1 MNNEI
6 EDQCKVKG
14 GEDAQGNIHSTA
26 FSRLH
31 LSPSKF
37 APPLPAQ
44 VSSFEPL
51 VLTNLKVLR
60 CLSFP
65 CDLLSTGHNN
75 EYLYQILT
83 FVEACPHLH
92 TFELDHFVYES
103 HFIIRLS
110 KVLCHHSSLKD
121 FSLLPAKAIHLRDLQ
136 ILLRHCNRLES
147 LEVACY
153 PYCPTT
159 SSEEEMKELEEM
171 PETTIRH
178 LNFARVVSSGLIP
191 TLVAFLKKCP
201 QLIELRFLDHNESQL
216 LMETITNYLPKLCRL
231 DFSRTTIQIARVINA
246 CQTGIESFKDICL
259 ASCSAV
265 QGRDIQAI
273 LVSCPNLVSFHG
285 MPLLARNDF
294 FINDESPILSVIDM
308 KEEAKTR
315 AKDKAKSTVNNNRSF
330 SATVDWVCLR
340 LRELT
345 LRFEETE
352 MEVFPKLITD
362 QICALKQL
370 EYLRLLVEPQRV
382 SNKSTDSA
390 PTPIYAPIVEGTM
403 EPEPSTLLDLDFRTA
418 FEKQVLQSLPLLKL
432 VTYDYDVGESSRES
446 TNNQYSIPNFAKS
459 NKITPT

>member
-1 MNNEI
+1 MADVFLTMLSNQSVTIFDIPLILELISESLSKKDLQQCILVSHAWHDAFIPFLWHDIRIFLKCSLKRFRAEEVHSVLLSQNRASLIHSITTYRGELFPWLQPNPQRNKRERKRLRRLQHQQVQRQKSSLDAIVDVHNNNIIKMNNEI

-273 LVSCPNLVSFHG
+273 LVSCPNLVSFHVRI
-285 MPLLARNDF
+285 PT
-294 FINDESPILSVIDM
+294 VIG
-308 KEEAKTR
+308 R
-315 AKDKAKSTVNNNRSF
+315 A
-330 SATVDWVCLR
+330 
-340 LRELT
+340 
-345 LRFEETE
+345 
-352 MEVFPKLITD
+352 
-362 QICALKQL
+362 
-370 EYLRLLVEPQRV
+370 
-382 SNKSTDSA
+382 
-390 PTPIYAPIVEGTM
+390 
-403 EPEPSTLLDLDFRTA
+403 
-418 FEKQVLQSLPLLKL
+418 
-432 VTYDYDVGESSRES
+432 
-446 TNNQYSIPNFAKS
+446 
-459 NKITPT
+459 